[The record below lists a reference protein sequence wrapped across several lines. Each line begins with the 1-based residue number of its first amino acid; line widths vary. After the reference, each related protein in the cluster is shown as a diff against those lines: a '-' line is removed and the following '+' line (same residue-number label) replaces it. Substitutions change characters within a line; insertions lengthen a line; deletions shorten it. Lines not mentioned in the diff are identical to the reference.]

1 MDCVTTVSRGCHF
14 ISDIF
19 LVGMEKEKKA
29 CHGTWP
35 RSYEQILIQIEDLDR
50 ILPSHSWVTE
60 RFSYIRWPDS
70 LDIVARYSGILQR
83 NLLQVAPIRCLF
95 SGLKVNAFGDLL
107 LILSLNGI
115 AVTTSGV
122 VYDIRRRII
131 FGKKHLEDEQK
142 RKKTS
147 HMKEIVYKNL
157 FFILYITYLS
167 TFSKTASV
175 LPSAYREICRD
186 KNEDLCKTYLKAGY
200 SVKCQVQT
208 YKHLLVLAYIST
220 AYIFTLPT
228 ATFIALWRHRRAISS
243 DADGKGV
250 GVGREIFEGL
260 RFLYDN
266 YEPRTW
272 YWELVEVSRKIVLTS
287 GLILVGQESRSFI
300 GLAWVVAGIYDIQ
313 FSWMKPIPDPFE
325 NRLMTTSLAVTVV
338 NLGIGAVSRIPAENI
353 SKVLDK
359 RMDTITMKIL
369 IFGANT
375 LVIGLLIGK

>member
-1 MDCVTTVSRGCHF
+1 M
-14 ISDIF
+14 
-19 LVGMEKEKKA
+19 
-29 CHGTWP
+29 
-35 RSYEQILIQIEDLDR
+35 
-50 ILPSHSWVTE
+50 
-60 RFSYIRWPDS
+60 
-70 LDIVARYSGILQR
+70 
-83 NLLQVAPIRCLF
+83 
-95 SGLKVNAFGDLL
+95 NAFGDLL
-107 LILSLNGI
+107 LILSLNAI

-142 RKKTS
+142 REKTS

-175 LPSAYREICRD
+175 LPFAYREICRD
-186 KNEDLCKTYLKAGY
+186 KNEDLCKTYLKADY
-200 SVKCQVQT
+200 NVKCQGQT

-220 AYIFTLPT
+220 AYIALPT

-243 DADGKGV
+243 GADGKGV

-260 RFLYDN
+260 RFLSDN
-266 YEPRTW
+266 YEPHTW
-272 YWELVEVSRKIVLTS
+272 YWEPVEMSRKIVLTS
-287 GLILVGQESRSFI
+287 GLILVGQDSRSFI
-300 GLAWVVAGIYDIQ
+300 RLAWVVAGISGIQ
-313 FSWMKPIPDPFE
+313 FSWMKPIQDPFE

-375 LVIGLLIGK
+375 LVIGLLVGK

>member
-1 MDCVTTVSRGCHF
+1 MDRFLSKLKYLIGFYQVT
-14 ISDIF
+14 
-19 LVGMEKEKKA
+19 
-29 CHGTWP
+29 HG
-35 RSYEQILIQIEDLDR
+35 LLN
-50 ILPSHSWVTE
+50 V
-60 RFSYIRWPDS
+60 FSYIRWPDS
-70 LDIVARYSGILQR
+70 LDIVARYSGILQL
-83 NLLQVAPIRCLF
+83 NLFQIAPIRCLF
-95 SGLKVNAFGDLL
+95 PGLKVNAFGELL
-107 LILSLNGI
+107 LILSLNAI

-122 VYDIRRRII
+122 VYGIRRRII

-142 RKKTS
+142 RAKTS

-175 LPSAYREICRD
+175 LPSACREICRD

-243 DADGKGV
+243 GADGKGV

-260 RFLYDN
+260 RFLSDN

-272 YWELVEVSRKIVLTS
+272 YWELVEMSGKIVL
-287 GLILVGQESRSFI
+287 GYRCGEQNHSREYI
-300 GLAWVVAGIYDIQ
+300 
-313 FSWMKPIPDPFE
+313 
-325 NRLMTTSLAVTVV
+325 
-338 NLGIGAVSRIPAENI
+338 
-353 SKVLDK
+353 
-359 RMDTITMKIL
+359 
-369 IFGANT
+369 
-375 LVIGLLIGK
+375 

>member
-1 MDCVTTVSRGCHF
+1 M
-14 ISDIF
+14 
-19 LVGMEKEKKA
+19 
-29 CHGTWP
+29 
-35 RSYEQILIQIEDLDR
+35 
-50 ILPSHSWVTE
+50 
-60 RFSYIRWPDS
+60 
-70 LDIVARYSGILQR
+70 
-83 NLLQVAPIRCLF
+83 
-95 SGLKVNAFGDLL
+95 NAFGDLL

-175 LPSAYREICRD
+175 LPFACLEICCRD
-186 KNEDLCKTYLKAGY
+186 KNEDLCKTYLKANY
-200 SVKCQVQT
+200 RVKCQGQT

-220 AYIFTLPT
+220 AYIFALPT

-243 DADGKGV
+243 GADGKGV

-260 RFLYDN
+260 RFLSDN
-266 YEPRTW
+266 YEPHTW
-272 YWELVEVSRKIVLTS
+272 YWEPVEMSRKIVLTS

-300 GLAWVVAGIYDIQ
+300 RLAWVVAGISGIQ
-313 FSWMKPIPDPFE
+313 FSWMKPIQDPFE

-375 LVIGLLIGK
+375 LVIGLLVGK

>member
-1 MDCVTTVSRGCHF
+1 M
-14 ISDIF
+14 
-19 LVGMEKEKKA
+19 
-29 CHGTWP
+29 
-35 RSYEQILIQIEDLDR
+35 
-50 ILPSHSWVTE
+50 
-60 RFSYIRWPDS
+60 
-70 LDIVARYSGILQR
+70 
-83 NLLQVAPIRCLF
+83 
-95 SGLKVNAFGDLL
+95 NAFGDLL
-107 LILSLNGI
+107 LILSLNAI

-122 VYDIRRRII
+122 VYGIRRRII

-142 RKKTS
+142 RAKTS

-175 LPSAYREICRD
+175 LPSACREICRD

-200 SVKCQVQT
+200 SVKFQVQT
-208 YKHLLVLAYIST
+208 YKRLLVLAYIST
-220 AYIFTLPT
+220 AYIFALPT

-243 DADGKGV
+243 GADGKGV

-260 RFLYDN
+260 RFLSDN

-300 GLAWVVAGIYDIQ
+300 GLAWVVAGIYGIQ
-313 FSWMKPIPDPFE
+313 FSWMKPIQDPFE

-338 NLGIGAVSRIPAENI
+338 NLGIGVVSRIPVENI
-353 SKVLDK
+353 SNVLDK
-359 RMDTITMKIL
+359 HMDTITMKIL